1 MNFNSYIFIFAFLPL
16 CLACYRIVAS
26 LHIGNDK
33 NKKGTLLKLL
43 LTAFSVAFY
52 AYASVRSLV
61 LIAVSLAVNYCFISV
76 SSGRQLSAKQVKALK
91 AVCVIFNLAVLGYF
105 KYYNFFMGSVSW
117 FMGHD
122 YTLKSILLPLGISY
136 VTFQQIS
143 VVIDTANG
151 EIRKAPLLDY
161 VLYIMYFPKVL
172 SGPIANF
179 EEMEEQFA
187 DIAERSK
194 WNAERFYR
202 GAALLILG
210 MGEKCIFA
218 AWMSNAVNFAYDN
231 VATLSFGEGLLC
243 MFCMPLSMFFDFCG
257 YCDMGMGL
265 SRMFGIELPVN
276 FRNPFKT
283 LTIVAYWRNW
293 HITLTRFMGKYVYI
307 PLGGNRKGRARM
319 CANMMLVYIL
329 SGLWHGANATYIL
342 WGALNGLIYV
352 PVKLAEDAKKRKA
365 KQAGRIYIRDDF
377 GLRLPPVKR
386 FAARLGNYIVNSM
399 MFIPFMASSLAEA
412 GVYIKSM
419 WSSLVTAISSGNAL
433 SAFAIREDYLKVFET
448 DELWYVLKGLH
459 IAAHSFAPA
468 LCMVV
473 IFGITFAA
481 AMLSKSAQDIAAKM
495 KINVKNAVLLGALLS
510 WCILTYSQV
519 TTFIYVNF

>member
-1 MNFNSYIFIFAFLPL
+1 
-16 CLACYRIVAS
+16 
-26 LHIGNDK
+26 
-33 NKKGTLLKLL
+33 
-43 LTAFSVAFY
+43 
-52 AYASVRSLV
+52 
-61 LIAVSLAVNYCFISV
+61 
-76 SSGRQLSAKQVKALK
+76 
-91 AVCVIFNLAVLGYF
+91 
-105 KYYNFFMGSVSW
+105 
-117 FMGHD
+117 
-122 YTLKSILLPLGISY
+122 
-136 VTFQQIS
+136 
-143 VVIDTANG
+143 
-151 EIRKAPLLDY
+151 
-161 VLYIMYFPKVL
+161 
-172 SGPIANF
+172 
-179 EEMEEQFA
+179 
-187 DIAERSK
+187 
-194 WNAERFYR
+194 
-202 GAALLILG
+202 
-210 MGEKCIFA
+210 
-218 AWMSNAVNFAYDN
+218 
-231 VATLSFGEGLLC
+231 
-243 MFCMPLSMFFDFCG
+243 
-257 YCDMGMGL
+257 
-265 SRMFGIELPVN
+265 MFGIELPVN

-352 PVKLAEDAKKRKA
+352 PVKLAEDARKRKA

-377 GLRLPPVKR
+377 GQRFPPVKR